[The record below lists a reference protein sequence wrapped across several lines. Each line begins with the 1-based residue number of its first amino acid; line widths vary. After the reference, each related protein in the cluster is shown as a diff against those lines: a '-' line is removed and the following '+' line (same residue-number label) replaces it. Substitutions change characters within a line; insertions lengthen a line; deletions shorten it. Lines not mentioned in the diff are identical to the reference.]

1 MASRTR
7 TKPRTIADGPL
18 RAVAYVRL
26 SKAKPKPGDTEVGLE
41 TQQAG
46 CERAIVAL
54 GGSVIA
60 VEQDI
65 HSGDRLDRPG
75 LWRAIER
82 VQAGDANAVIV
93 YAVDRFGRDSV
104 QQGVAVHAIR
114 AAGGRLLS
122 ATQDLEQGPIGE
134 LMRNIY
140 EFAGAIELASVRE
153 RTNRALDAKF
163 RKAARYKPSTRP
175 PYGYRRIGSGATAT
189 YEIEPTEAAVVR
201 RVFTERAAGT
211 SLRRILLGLNADG
224 IPGPAGGHWFP
235 STLRVIVGRETYAT
249 GQHECWRTRIERD
262 ADNVPFVVE
271 RPEEDRYNVAMP
283 AIIDPALFARGQVA
297 AERNVWSSRRA
308 DRPAEYG
315 LLRYGFGRC
324 ATCGRALSVVGV
336 KDGTTRYACT
346 HHQKTPPCP
355 APASIKVDALDG
367 PILTWLQGI
376 IEDPTRA
383 DAYRVERR
391 NTTPDARALAAA
403 LAAERHVAELEQQA
417 TALAKNLALVSGAAA
432 QIVAEQ
438 LNSLN
443 DDIDAARTGR
453 DWLVEACR
461 VTVAED
467 ALTLAP
473 QDALAQTI
481 LEAIHAMAAADP
493 EPTQTFTVLLRLPEG
508 AAEFTVPLSWKAWQ
522 AALAVLNVTVAV
534 AQERSELPRWA
545 AEMRLP
551 GGVAVSGSSKN
562 GYLFASRA

>member
-1 MASRTR
+1 MATRTR
-7 TKPRTIADGPL
+7 TKLRTTADGPL

-26 SKAKPKPGDTEVGLE
+26 SKAKSKPGDTEVGLE
-41 TQQAG
+41 TQLAG
-46 CERAIVAL
+46 CERAIAAQ

-82 VQAGDANAVIV
+82 VQAGEANAVIV

-122 ATQDLEQGPIGE
+122 ATQNLEQGPIGE
-134 LMRNIY
+134 FMRSVY

-175 PYGYRRIGSGATAT
+175 PYGYRRIGSGASAT
-189 YEIEPTEAAVVR
+189 YAIEPAEAAVVR
-201 RVFTERAAGT
+201 RIFTQRAAGT
-211 SLRRILLGLNADG
+211 SLRQILRGLNADS
-224 IPGPAGGHWFP
+224 IPSPAGGQWFP
-235 STLRVIVGRETYAT
+235 GTLHAIMARETYAT

-271 RPEEDRYNVAMP
+271 RPAEDRYTVAMP
-283 AIIDPALFARGQVA
+283 TLIDPALYARAQAA
-297 AERNVWSSRRA
+297 AERNVWSSRRD

-315 LLRYGFGRC
+315 LLRYGFARC
-324 ATCGRALSVVGV
+324 ASCGRALAVSRGAYVCG
-336 KDGTTRYACT
+336 KHG
-346 HHQKTPPCP
+346 HQKPC
-355 APASIKVDALDG
+355 AASPTITVDALDG
-367 PILTWLQGI
+367 PLLTWLQGI
-376 IEDPTRA
+376 IEDPSRA

-391 NTTPDARALAAA
+391 SATPDAQALAAA

-417 TALAKNLALVSGAAA
+417 TALAKNLALVSGTAA

-438 LNSLN
+438 LNGLN
-443 DDIDAARTGR
+443 DDIDAARAESDR
-453 DWLVEACR
+453 LVEACR
-461 VTVAED
+461 VTVPED

-473 QDALAQTI
+473 QDALAETI
-481 LEAIHAMAAADP
+481 LDAIHAMAAADP
-493 EPTQTFTVLLRLPEG
+493 EPTKTFSVLLRVPEG
-508 AAEFTVPLSWKAWQ
+508 AAEYTVPLSWKAWQ
-522 AALAVLNVTVAV
+522 AALAVLNLTVTVA
-534 AQERSELPRWA
+534 QRKSELPRWV

-551 GGVAVSGSSKN
+551 GGVAVSSSSH
-562 GYLFASRA
+562 GYLFASRG